1 MATEKAEILSEK
13 ETEKTDELCTEA
25 FERAA
30 AAEDRLLRLAAE
42 FENYKKR
49 VQREKANALK
59 YAEENIVKELLPF
72 LDNLERAIEQGS
84 TEVDNQGLLEG
95 VVMTR
100 DGLLATLQKFGLR
113 PVESLGKPFDPHLHE
128 AISLEGSDELPPNHV
143 LQEYQK
149 GYMLKDRLIRPAK
162 VIVSDRR

>member
-25 FERAA
+25 LERAA